1 MGPQSG
7 SCGYPG
13 GQELGGHERD
23 ASMGPQSGSC
33 GYADPRPPVRRR
45 VYRFN
50 GSTVW

>member
-7 SCGYPG
+7 SCGYADLAADCDWPG
-13 GQELGGHERD
+13 L

-33 GYADPRPPVRRR
+33 GYLTGGQVAAVE
-45 VYRFN
+45 VERFN